1 MTLDTRR
8 IPMFGGVAALILVV
22 AWYFLL
28 WGPETK
34 NLQAAHKAHANAE
47 QQIGQLQSQVGQLQ
61 GWVKQIPAD
70 NARFAQLQTELPDNP
85 QIDQALTLIH
95 QAAAV
100 SGVSV
105 TSVTPT
111 APTGAHGTSPA
122 ASGSTGAPAIPL
134 SMAVQGGSAQVK
146 AFLAALQALPRTLVI
161 DRVSL
166 SGTSG
171 TTNASISARIFYAGQ
186 PTP

>member
-8 IPMFGGVAALILVV
+8 IPMFAGVAALILVI

-28 WGPETK
+28 WAPETK
-34 NLQAAHKAHANAE
+34 SLQAAHKAHAAAE

-61 GWVKQIPAD
+61 GWVRQIPAD

-85 QIDQALTLIH
+85 QIDQALNLIH
-95 QAAAV
+95 QAAVA
-100 SGVSV
+100 SGVTVS
-105 TSVTPT
+105 SLAPSAPAGAAGGT
-111 APTGAHGTSPA
+111 AKA
-122 ASGSTGAPAIPL
+122 STGGAPSISL
-134 SMAVQGGSAQVK
+134 NMAVQGGAGQVK
-146 AFLAALQALPRTLVI
+146 SFLAALQTLPRTLVI

-166 SGTSG
+166 SGTG
-171 TTNASISARIFYAGQ
+171 NTTNASISARIFYAGQ